1 MQWTVKNSMQWI
13 SNNKQSIVNDE
24 RPITG
29 SSQHRRQTLL
39 HCILPTAYCILSL
52 TAYCQAQ
59 PIGHFLTDTIELGR
73 PFQYALTVRHP
84 AAQDVFFPDTARQF
98 APFLVRNMVAFP
110 TQTLANVS
118 TDSAVYTLV
127 SFEVSRARVL
137 QVPVYL
143 ANKEDCTA
151 VLSLPDTVFLR
162 SSLPITNQP
171 DTLGLATQT
180 ELVPLPQQFNYPYL
194 ALVATGVG
202 VFIGAIYILFGKALQ
217 RRWQRFQLAR
227 RHKQF
232 LAAYNQLTRNLG
244 PESAQETSNAA
255 IVLWKQYLERVER
268 QPYTSLTSREIAD
281 RIRDDRVAD
290 ALRETDR
297 IVYGGS
303 FTDQSPL
310 ALRTLR
316 DVAVNAYERK
326 LTKE

>member
-1 MQWTVKNSMQWI
+1 MTIISQQLPASSYQPTANSEQP
-13 SNNKQSIVNDE
+13 IVNSGQ
-24 RPITG
+24 PSIL
-29 SSQHRRQTLL
+29 HRVLVHCWLL
-39 HCILPTAYCILSL
+39 AVHCSL
-52 TAYCQAQ
+52 FTVSCNAQ

-98 APFLVRNMVAFP
+98 APFLVQNVAVFP
-110 TQTLANVS
+110 TKTLADVS

-143 ANKEDCTA
+143 ANKQDCTA

-162 SSLPITNQP
+162 SSLPLTNQP
-171 DTLGLATQT
+171 DTLALATRT
-180 ELVPLPQQFNYPYL
+180 EPVPLPQQFNYPYL
-194 ALVATGVG
+194 ALVATGIG
-202 VFIGAIYILFGKALQ
+202 VLLGAIYILFGKAIQ
-217 RRWQRFQLAR
+217 RRWYRFQLTR
-227 RHKQF
+227 RHAQF
-232 LAAYNQLTRNLG
+232 LTTYNRLTRNLG
-244 PESAQETSNAA
+244 PESARDTSNEA
-255 IVLWKQYLERVER
+255 IVLWKKYLERIEN

-326 LTKE
+326 LIR

>member
-1 MQWTVKNSMQWI
+1 MSDELSMFRIADSQPNSILKKRMLRCLWL
-13 SNNKQSIVNDE
+13 IVHCAVG
-24 RPITG
+24 IVH
-29 SSQHRRQTLL
+29 SSK
-39 HCILPTAYCILSL
+39 S
-52 TAYCQAQ
+52 Q

-110 TQTLANVS
+110 TKTLADVS

-202 VFIGAIYILFGKALQ
+202 VLIGAIYILFGKALQ
-217 RRWQRFQLAR
+217 QRWQRFQLGR
-227 RHKQF
+227 RHLQF
-232 LAAYNQLTRNLG
+232 LTTYNRLTRNLG
-244 PESAQETSNAA
+244 PESAQETSNEA
-255 IVLWKQYLERVER
+255 IVLWKQYLERVEK

-281 RIRDDRVAD
+281 RIQDDRLAD

-316 DVAVNAYERK
+316 DVAVGAYERK
-326 LTKE
+326 LIR